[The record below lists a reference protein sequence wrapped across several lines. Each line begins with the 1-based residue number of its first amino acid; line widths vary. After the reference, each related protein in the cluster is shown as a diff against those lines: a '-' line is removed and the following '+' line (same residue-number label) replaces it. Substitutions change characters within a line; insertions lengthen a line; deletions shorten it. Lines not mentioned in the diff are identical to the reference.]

1 MTKIYGVSKIVL
13 GAYAKL
19 RKSTISFDMPLRLSA
34 WNSVLNGRIFMK
46 FDIWIYFEKL
56 SEKIQVSLKSDNNKG
71 YFIWRP
77 LDIVDYLSLSSP

>member
-46 FDIWIYFEKL
+46 FDI
-56 SEKIQVSLKSDNNKG
+56 
-71 YFIWRP
+71 
-77 LDIVDYLSLSSP
+77 